1 MVRKRILII
10 EDQASVRKALTD
22 WFSNEYEII
31 NFESAHDF
39 LDAMESFDF
48 EDGTPTAM
56 LLDFQLIGMN
66 GVGLQ
71 TTLREMSVEIPII
84 FMSGNAEKKDVID
97 AWRGGAV
104 DFILKPFSGPEI
116 SSAVD
121 SIFDKIES
129 STLQKPRPDTNEAL
143 ADLPI
148 TTREAQV
155 LMLLG
160 KGHRQNEVAQMLNIR
175 LRTVKMYRASLKH
188 KLGLNTLVQLTRYCD
203 QHPYELQKLASNPEG
218 KRKVECG

>member
-1 MVRKRILII
+1 MISKRIII
-10 EDQASVRKALTD
+10 VEDQSSVRKALTD
-22 WFSNEYEII
+22 WFSRDYEVI

-39 LDAMESFDF
+39 LHAMESFDF

-56 LLDFQLIGMN
+56 LLDFQLIGMT

-71 TTLREMSVEIPII
+71 ATLREMNFDIPII

-121 SIFDKIES
+121 SIFEKIELA
-129 STLQKPRPDTNEAL
+129 TLQKPRLDPSEPL

-148 TTREAQV
+148 TAREAQV

-160 KGHRQNEVAQMLNIR
+160 KGHRQNEVAQILNIS

-203 QHPYELQKLASNPEG
+203 QHQHTLQNLTSNPDG
-218 KRKVECG
+218 K